1 LLIVSPLKGH
11 GYRASGLTTVAFPA
25 SVNRSFCEPCLG
37 AFYRLSGR
45 INPPRANVL
54 TRPHFASLHKLK
66 LLFEARL
73 LLFAPS
79 DEAISR

>member
-1 LLIVSPLKGH
+1 MKINVQISGH
-11 GYRASGLTTVAFPA
+11 GPVPGAAMAQYTV
-25 SVNRSFCEPCLG
+25 G